1 MLRDLIEAV
10 QNGDVYTLIAILITS
25 AILIFLCLP
34 SHEFAH
40 SWAAHKLGDNTAK
53 CQGRLT
59 LNPFKHLDL
68 LGTAMMLLIGVG
80 YAKPVPVN
88 MFNFKERKKDMALV
102 ALAGPM
108 MNLFCGIIFVF
119 LDVLFSKYVL
129 LQTSALDYYNSS
141 ALFYF
146 HSIIKF
152 VLSTTAQIS
161 VSLAIFN
168 LIPIPPFDG
177 SRILGFFLPDKIYYK
192 IMQYEQIIFIVV
204 LVMLWG
210 GFLSGPLSTMME
222 NVLTGIYRLLSLP
235 FGGISSF
242 GGII

>member
-1 MLRDLIEAV
+1 MLRELYEAITNADL
-10 QNGDVYTLIAILITS
+10 YSLIAILIT
-25 AILIFLCLP
+25 AIILIFLCLP

-40 SWAAHKLGDNTAK
+40 AWAAHKLGDDTAK
-53 CQGRLT
+53 YQGRLT

-88 MFNFKERKKDMALV
+88 MFNFKKRKRDMALV

-108 MNLFCGIIFVF
+108 MNLAFGIVFAF
-119 LDVLFSKYVL
+119 LDVLFTRFVAQPYSLRGYQSISIL
-129 LQTSALDYYNSS
+129 
-141 ALFYF
+141 YF
-146 HSIIKF
+146 HFIVKF
-152 VLSTTAQIS
+152 ILSTTAQIS

-177 SRILGFFLPDKIYYK
+177 SRILGYFLPDRIYYK

-204 LVMLWG
+204 LVLLWG
-210 GFLSGPLSTMME
+210 GFLSGPLSDLMD
-222 NVLTGIYRLLSLP
+222 NVLYGIYWLLSLP
-235 FGGISSF
+235 FGGIPY
-242 GGII
+242 GV